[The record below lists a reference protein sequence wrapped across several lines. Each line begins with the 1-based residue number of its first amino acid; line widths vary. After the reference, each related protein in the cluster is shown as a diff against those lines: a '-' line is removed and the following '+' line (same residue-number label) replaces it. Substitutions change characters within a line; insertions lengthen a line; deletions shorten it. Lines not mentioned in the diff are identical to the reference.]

1 MTENENLVEMI
12 KKQEEEQPKF
22 SESDL
27 DTPAE
32 EENIEEG
39 SESQEENEN
48 QTQEYEISTV
58 SLSTWFEQNHER
70 FENINHVKV
79 AIRGIDASKTL
90 IMSVLVPV
98 QEGVG
103 ETPKRKLFIF
113 EDADVTPVLDLPGLS
128 MEVFNNGFRVV
139 YNFNDDIYL
148 KCYGVKTGL
157 FIVFCKNINSQLIP
171 YALTKVKRKDSGL
184 NVVRIGTEEIISKL
198 PQPEDTEA
206 LQILYK
212 QIGKHVSGINTKQ
225 DTINWFLERQES
237 VMDINH
243 HLQID
248 NILIR
253 TLL

>member
-27 DTPAE
+27 DTPTE
-32 EENIEEG
+32 EENREEG
-39 SESQEENEN
+39 GESQEENEN

-98 QEGVG
+98 QEGIG
-103 ETPKRKLFIF
+103 GIPKRKLFIF
-113 EDADVTPVLDLPGLS
+113 EDADTTPVLDLPGLS

-157 FIVFCKNINSQLIP
+157 FVVFCKNINSQLIP
-171 YALTKVKRKDSGL
+171 YTFTKVKRKDSGL
-184 NVVRIGTEEIISKL
+184 NIVRIGTEEIISKL

-212 QIGKHVSGINTKQ
+212 QIVKHISGINTKQ
-225 DTINWFLERQES
+225 DTVNWFLERQES

-253 TLL
+253 TLH